1 MDNIYYRIGQTLK
14 VIRMNKGYTQ
24 EDIAD
29 GKMSRSN
36 YTKVENDEIN
46 PNVVKFFTILD
57 HMDMSAEEFSYIL
70 NGYKLNDKETVI
82 YVFKHMGQSPTL
94 SYIKSLIDLAQNL
107 LAEREDH
114 MVRDIL
120 NVTLGYSALLKD
132 HDLIEAKTHAQKV
145 WDRLKKLDKL
155 YLAEYHLLN
164 RILYFFE
171 LETAVSMTNKALE
184 DLEKYHTLK
193 EADDLILSYLS
204 NITCIL
210 IDHGQYSRA
219 MVYVEHLIAESK
231 VDHRIV
237 FLAAALVRK
246 GMCLRETGLTEK
258 SMTYFDS
265 AIEMFN
271 SMDLDDDITRTRQN
285 PKTVQNPFG
294 YVDLKMS

>member
-1 MDNIYYRIGQTLK
+1 MDNIYYQIGQTLK

-57 HMDMSAEEFSYIL
+57 HMDMSVEEFSYIL
-70 NGYKLNDKETVI
+70 NGYKLNDKDAVL
-82 YVFKHMGQSPTL
+82 YVFKQMGQSPAL
-94 SYIKSLIDLAQNL
+94 SYIKSLIELAQNF

-120 NVTLGYSALLKD
+120 NLTLGYSALLKD
-132 HDLIEAKTHAQKV
+132 HDLTKAKSHAQKV

-164 RILYFFE
+164 RVLYFFE

-184 DLEKYHTLK
+184 DLKNYHTLE

-210 IDHGQYSRA
+210 IGHGQYSRA
-219 MVYVEHLIAESK
+219 MVYVEHLITKSK
-231 VDHRIV
+231 ENLKII

-246 GMCLRETGLTEK
+246 GMCLGATGNKED
-258 SMTYFDS
+258 SVIVFDS
-265 AIEMFN
+265 AIEMFI
-271 SMDLDDDITRTRQN
+271 SMDLGDYVIRTRQN
-285 PKTVQNPFG
+285 PKTVHNPFG
-294 YVDLKMS
+294 YVDFKTS